1 MLNYQ
6 RLSSLALAGFLSLSV
21 AGLTGC
27 EPTPEFLQQWANTPD
42 SEERFAGYL
51 KDPTVSHEVRVTAL
65 ELLIRQWQYSAPMFA
80 GGQVLREMPD
90 PAERDAVI
98 RDVIPF
104 LSGYVRDATTS
115 ARGRDAVMAL
125 REGTDNAE
133 VIGQLNG
140 ILLEFINTQW
150 TPCLQSSGAVSAQTI
165 LSALPEAD
173 AAPRVAAVFR
183 EGETSDVICFIT
195 NIQNVSWLNQSS
207 TVAQAYM
214 ERYNS
219 GNLPEG
225 DQARFDYIQYSLKMI
240 EQPVIRD
247 FYFERVANLETD
259 PLHRNFMLD
268 ALAQN
273 PVDGEQQRYLAL
285 LNVPLT
291 VRWAAIQTIVERDG
305 SQGLEAV
312 LSNLPAEGEFRL
324 YQGTVRADGFQ
335 QSAENIVCA
344 ITKLTELGDFAR
356 QTFERHIE
364 DENLN
369 ARALSL
375 SCLER
380 FGNAQTAERLR
391 TWADGLGRDPVP
403 TPPGYGGLSFQ
414 QLAEET
420 IAAIAARLSGGEQ
433 PGK

>member
-1 MLNYQ
+1 MLNFQ
-6 RLSSLALAGFLSLSV
+6 RLSRFALAGLLSLSV
-21 AGLTGC
+21 TGITGC
-27 EPTPEFLQQWANTPD
+27 EPTPSFLQQWANTPD
-42 SEERFAGYL
+42 SEERFAEYL
-51 KDPTVSHEVRVTAL
+51 KDPSVSHEVRVTAL

-98 RDVIPF
+98 RDVVPF
-104 LSGYVRDATTS
+104 LSAYVRDASTS
-115 ARGRDAVMAL
+115 SRGRDAVMAI
-125 REGTDNAE
+125 REGTDDAA
-133 VIGQLNG
+133 VLGQLNA
-140 ILLEFINTQW
+140 ILLEFINNQW
-150 TPCLQSSGAVSAQTI
+150 TPCLQSSGSTSAQTI
-165 LSALPEAD
+165 LSALPEAE

-183 EGETSDVICFIT
+183 EGETSDVICFVT
-195 NIQNVSWLNQSS
+195 NITNVSWLNQSS
-207 TVAQAYM
+207 TVAEAYM

-219 GNLPEG
+219 GNIPEG

-240 EQPVIRD
+240 EQPVIRE
-247 FYFERVANLETD
+247 FYFSRIANLETD

-273 PVDGEQQRYLAL
+273 PVENEQERYLAL
-285 LNVPLT
+285 LEVPLT
-291 VRWAAIQTIVERDG
+291 VRWAAVQTIVQRDG

-312 LSNLPAEGEFRL
+312 LSNLPANGEFRI
-324 YQGTVRADGFQ
+324 YQGSVQEDGFK

-344 ITKLTELGDFAR
+344 ITKLGELGDFAR

-391 TWADGLGRDPVP
+391 AWADGLGAESVP
-403 TPPGYGGLSFQ
+403 TPPGYAGLSFQ
-414 QLAEET
+414 ELAQET
-420 IAAIAARLSGGEQ
+420 IEAIAARLSGGQQ